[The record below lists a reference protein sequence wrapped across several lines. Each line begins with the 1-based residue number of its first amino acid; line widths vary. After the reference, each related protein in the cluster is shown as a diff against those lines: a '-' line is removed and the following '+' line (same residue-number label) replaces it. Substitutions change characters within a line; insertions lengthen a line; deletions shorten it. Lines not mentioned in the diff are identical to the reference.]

1 MKKLLIIAFLF
12 SAVISLKAQE
22 TGTFGVSAGI
32 NVANMSFKSQGVTES
47 LTSLVGFKGYVFYD
61 LPLGGSFSL
70 ENELGFDGMGAK
82 LKDPTSGITYTE
94 SLSYL
99 TLAILPKF
107 NVPQT
112 GLSIYLGPSLGY
124 LLSAKSS
131 GGGQSASDTDNYN
144 SIDLF
149 GEIGASYYLPMGFGL
164 TARYMAWIT
173 NIVKDAQSGESGH
186 NSAFSITLAYKFGA
200 AK

>member
-164 TARYMAWIT
+164 TARYMAGIT